1 MYCRTVACD
10 GYLWIKESPE
20 QLSQRILKKIDKE
33 ETVILDLLLKS
44 IFPKLKIF
52 QNIKLNETSEEK
64 RKLLI
69 AYLRI
74 FESIIENYI
83 YLFFN
88 FQDDESHKS
97 QQMLEFFKFFLKYK
111 KRKISY
117 LFIDK
122 HK

>member
-1 MYCRTVACD
+1 MDNYQIQKPQNLSDLIMECITKSQNSKIYRD
-10 GYLWIKESPE
+10 INLDEKESPE

-69 AYLRI
+69 AYLK
-74 FESIIENYI
+74 
-83 YLFFN
+83 L
-88 FQDDESHKS
+88 H
-97 QQMLEFFKFFLKYK
+97 
-111 KRKISY
+111 
-117 LFIDK
+117 LFIF
-122 HK
+122 